1 MKAFKDI
8 VKGGVEGLMDSG
20 TKLIDTFIASPDE
33 KIKAKTEFRTIL
45 QDYEIKMSEQAMR
58 ELELQVQE
66 RSNARAMQIAAL
78 NQSSWLAKHYLYL
91 LATVIIIAAIGFGI
105 ALMYVSIPEENR
117 RTVEMFFDAFLFAG
131 ALMVLQFFFGS
142 SAGSKQKTDH
152 AAINEQMK
160 TLDDLTMTRFEKKE
174 RKRDRRANED
184 SVNPEDL

>member
-1 MKAFKDI
+1 MKALKDI

-33 KIKAKTEFRTIL
+33 KIKALTSFRQIL
-45 QDYEIKMSEQAMR
+45 QDYEIKMTEQAVH
-58 ELELQVQE
+58 ELELQIQE

-78 NQSSWLAKHYLYL
+78 NQTSWLAKHYLYL
-91 LATVIIIAAIGFGI
+91 LATVIIISAIAFGI
-105 ALMYVSIPEENR
+105 ALMYVDIPKENQ

-174 RKRDRRANED
+174 RKRDRKDGIDA
-184 SVNPEDL
+184 EDL